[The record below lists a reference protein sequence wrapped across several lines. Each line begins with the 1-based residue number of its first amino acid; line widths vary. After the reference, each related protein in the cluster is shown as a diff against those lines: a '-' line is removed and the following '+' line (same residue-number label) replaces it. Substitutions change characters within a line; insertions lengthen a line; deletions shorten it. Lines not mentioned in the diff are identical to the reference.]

1 MIYDDKCK
9 VTCID
14 IEDGKKTVDAVHMYT
29 CFHDA
34 DGYAF
39 NYVHFHPNGRA
50 RVDVCDR
57 DGRYESSYA
66 YLRTENRTFNG
77 DRVIKRVE
85 IQKGDD
91 IFSVS

>member
-1 MIYDDKCK
+1 MIYDDRCK

-14 IEDGKKTVDAVHMYT
+14 IENGKKIIDAIHVYT

-34 DGYAF
+34 DGYAY
-39 NYVHFHPNGRA
+39 NYVCFHPNGRA

-66 YLRTENRTFNG
+66 YLNTEERTFHG

>member
-9 VTCID
+9 VTCVNV
-14 IEDGKKTVDAVHMYT
+14 EDGKRSLDAVHVYT

-34 DGYAF
+34 DGCAY
-39 NYVHFHPNGRA
+39 NYVCFHPNGRA

-66 YLRTENRTFNG
+66 YLRTGERTFYG
-77 DRVIKRVE
+77 DGVIKRVE
-85 IQKGDD
+85 IQKDDD
-91 IFSVS
+91 IFTVS